1 METSVKR
8 IEDLEQLRVYVNKTL
23 CHHEQLIENAFQ
35 MTQRILLR
43 NGEPCGIYF
52 CVHGPRS
59 VKVTAIWE
67 TDRNTILF
75 YGSTGERY
83 QKTRL
88 TAAPKVE
95 LAAAC

>member
-1 METSVKR
+1 MEISVER
-8 IEDLEQLRVYVNKTL
+8 IENLDQLRNYVNSIL

-43 NGEPCGIYF
+43 NGKPCGIYF

-59 VKVTAIWE
+59 VKISAIWE

-75 YGSTGERY
+75 YGSNGERY
-83 QKTRL
+83 HKTRL
-88 TAAPKVE
+88 AAAPKVE
-95 LAAAC
+95 LAEA